1 MQRITI
7 VMDDELVAEI
17 DRLSAK
23 RGYQNRSEAIRD
35 LTRSGIRQT
44 AEETGAGASTG
55 ECVAA
60 LVYAYDYAERDLAK
74 RLAKAMH
81 DNHDLSVGSLQ
92 IPLDHHSRMEVN
104 ILCGE
109 SGEVRKLGEHVI
121 AERGVRHGRLVML
134 PAELK
139 TETHSHGK
147 KHSHRHVHVK
157 NAG

>member
-7 VMDDELVAEI
+7 VLDDELVDEI
-17 DRLSAK
+17 DRLAAN

-35 LTRSGIRQT
+35 LARAGIRRS
-44 AEETGAGASTG
+44 AEESGGGATD

-74 RLAKAMH
+74 RLAKAIH
-81 DNHDLSVGSLQ
+81 DHHDLSVGAVQ
-92 IPLDHHSRMEVN
+92 IPLDHHNRMEVN

-109 SGEVRKLGEHVI
+109 TGEVRKLGERMI

-139 TETHSHGK
+139 TETHTHGR

-157 NAG
+157 SAG

>member
-7 VMDDELVAEI
+7 VLDDELVAEI

-35 LTRSGIRQT
+35 LTRGGIRQT
-44 AEETGAGASTG
+44 AEETGSG

-104 ILCGE
+104 ILCGD
-109 SGEVRKLGEHVI
+109 SSEVRKLGGHVI

-134 PAELK
+134 PVELK

-157 NAG
+157 SAG

>member
-7 VMDDELVAEI
+7 VLDDELVAEI
-17 DRLSAK
+17 DRLAVK

-35 LTRSGIRQT
+35 LARSGIRQT
-44 AEETGAGASTG
+44 AEESDTG

-81 DNHDLSVGSLQ
+81 DNHDLSVGALQ

-104 ILCGE
+104 VLCGD

-134 PAELK
+134 PVELK
-139 TETHSHGK
+139 TETHTHGK